1 MRFLKENKMKKIVF
15 YITASLLIVFS
26 TNLYS
31 QSQKYLSNRIT
42 VEGIYKRNL
51 GNFSEVWSS
60 ASGGYIGYGI
70 AFPEHNLLIIRSGV
84 IVNNLKDGVDYK
96 DASSTVIPIHIG
108 GRYYFTDDRFMPF
121 FTFMNGLNIVFE
133 NTNLEGVMKDRTLI
147 KYAWEVGF
155 GASVSVV
162 SNLIFDFSVNYNSHF
177 YTTEAMMTGF
187 TYGFGLAWS
196 LSK

>member
-60 ASGGYIGYGI
+60 ASDGYIGYGI

-133 NTNLEGVMKDRTLI
+133 NTNLEGVMEDRTLI

>member
-1 MRFLKENKMKKIVF
+1 MKKIVF

-133 NTNLEGVMKDRTLI
+133 NTNLEGVMEDRTLI

>member
-133 NTNLEGVMKDRTLI
+133 NTNLEGVMEDRTLI

>member
-70 AFPEHNLLIIRSGV
+70 AFPEHNLLIIRSGI

-133 NTNLEGVMKDRTLI
+133 NTNLEGVMEDRTLI